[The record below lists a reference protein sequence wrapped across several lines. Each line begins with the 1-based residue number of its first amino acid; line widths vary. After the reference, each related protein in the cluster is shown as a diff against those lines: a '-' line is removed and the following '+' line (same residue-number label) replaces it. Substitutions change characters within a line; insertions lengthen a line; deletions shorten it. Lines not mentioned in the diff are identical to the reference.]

1 MTIKNTVMA
10 SAAAVVFLSASTA
23 IAPTVVVTPA
33 EPVAPRPMVTA
44 PVSGTDVQGGTVVTP
59 VQPRGTPAEA
69 TDTPTG
75 TNSAAGVG
83 GNSTGTGGVG
93 GSGNR

>member
-1 MTIKNTVMA
+1 MSIKILLLAGGVA
-10 SAAAVVFLSASTA
+10 LCASTA
-23 IAPTVVVTPA
+23 FAQTVVVTPA
-33 EPVAPRPMVTA
+33 QPVAPPGMVTA
-44 PVSGTDVQGGTVVTP
+44 PVSGTDVQGGTVITP

-75 TNSAAGVG
+75 TNSSAGVG
-83 GNSTGTGGVG
+83 GNSTGTGGIG

>member
-1 MTIKNTVMA
+1 MNLKAIVLAGGAVLCATTAFAQTV
-10 SAAAVVFLSASTA
+10 
-23 IAPTVVVTPA
+23 IVTPA
-33 EPVAPRPMVTA
+33 DPVAPPGMVTA
-44 PVSGTDVQGGTVVTP
+44 PVSGTDVQGGTVITP

-75 TNSAAGVG
+75 TNSSAGVG

>member
-1 MTIKNTVMA
+1 MKIRTLIFAGGVALCATTAFAQTV
-10 SAAAVVFLSASTA
+10 
-23 IAPTVVVTPA
+23 IVTPA
-33 EPVAPRPMVTA
+33 DPVAPPGMITA
-44 PVSGTDVQGGTVVTP
+44 PVSGTDVQGGTVITP

-83 GNSTGTGGVG
+83 GNSTGTGGAG